1 MMIRA
6 LLLDLGNV
14 VLEIDFRR
22 VFDYWATHANVEV
35 DRLYDRWS
43 LDDPYKRHEVGEIDF
58 ATYLHYL
65 ERKLEIELRLEHW
78 LKGWNA
84 LFVATYPE
92 VHTRLPRVA
101 DSLPVFAFTN
111 TNPTHQQYWSRQF
124 PEALYRFQKI
134 YVSCEIGLR
143 KPDVEA
149 YEHVARDMGFRPDEI
164 LFVDD
169 SRDNVDGARAAGMTT
184 TWVESEADV
193 VNVLDRVLDPTN
205 LERW

>member
-22 VFDYWATHANVEV
+22 VFDYWATHANVAV

-43 LDDPYKRHEVGEIDF
+43 LDDPYQRHEVGEIDF